1 MKTSFC
7 LVSVMAESRTMR
19 PTEDETGKRVLAFHQ
34 APGTDRRFP
43 ILVIPSLETFIMP
56 PESLPSDSYPVS
68 GSEAG
73 CGSVVR
79 RGLLFD
85 LDGVLVD
92 TRPVMERAWHA
103 VQEAHGL
110 DVPFEAYQEHL
121 GRPFGD
127 IMGRLGLANAEE
139 IHRTYGEA
147 SAAASDLAREF
158 EGITEVLLS
167 AAAAG
172 WSLGVVTSKPL
183 SRTNPLL
190 ERLGCPFAT
199 VRGPDGQG
207 RGKPAPD
214 PILLALIDLGTD
226 PADVTYVGDMVV
238 DQEAARRAGV
248 SYIHAGWG
256 YGRPI
261 GPSPVVAESPKDLLH
276 LLGISAAQTPLI
288 EGGSL

>member
-1 MKTSFC
+1 
-7 LVSVMAESRTMR
+7 
-19 PTEDETGKRVLAFHQ
+19 
-34 APGTDRRFP
+34 
-43 ILVIPSLETFIMP
+43 MP
-56 PESLPSDSYPVS
+56 PESLPSDSYPLS
-68 GSEAG
+68 GSETG
-73 CGSVVR
+73 CGSLVR
-79 RGLLFD
+79 RSLLFD

-121 GRPFGD
+121 GRPFDD

-139 IHRTYGEA
+139 IHRTYAEA
-147 SAAASDLAREF
+147 SAAASYLAQEF
-158 EGITEVLLS
+158 DGITGVLRS

-183 SRTNPLL
+183 SRTNPFL

-214 PILLALIDLGTD
+214 PILLALVDLGTD
-226 PADVTYVGDMVV
+226 PADVTYVGDMAV

-261 GPSPVVAESPKDLLH
+261 GSSPVVAESPKDLLR